1 MTISLNKA
9 LWAVFLLLTFT
20 AANAARV
27 DSRKSTAVFY
37 GPNLPTDVLSQF
49 SRIIVEADNV
59 KRHELDELRAN
70 GGDVFAYL
78 SVGEVSPTRKWFDK
92 IQPSW
97 VLGDNRVWDSKVM
110 DLHSPGWQKF
120 MMESIVDPLWE
131 AGYRGLFLDTM
142 DSFKL
147 FAKNERQERE
157 QVQAL
162 VSLLQA
168 IHKRY
173 PEMRFI
179 ANRGFEVLPSIGYL
193 LEAVAAESLFESWDN
208 GLKVYRE
215 TKSEDQD
222 WLLDQLHQ
230 VKAKL
235 PVDIIII
242 DYVEPQKRDKAEKVA
257 SRITKEGFIPWIS
270 IPALDMVGVGDFQPQ
285 LKTYLLLTD
294 SKTESHHPLELNKY
308 SRLQR
313 DLAADGLKLEV
324 HDIQSGMPTGHLIGR
339 YLGII
344 TAQPFNEQFSI
355 YQNWLRRQ
363 QHEGINIQ
371 VLNADAAIPSGS

>member
-1 MTISLNKA
+1 VTKSINKA
-9 LWAVFLLLTFT
+9 FLAVFLLLSFT
-20 AANAARV
+20 AASAARV
-27 DSRKSTAVFY
+27 DARKSTAVYY
-37 GPNLPTDVLSQF
+37 GPNLPTDVLSQY

-59 KRHELDELRAN
+59 KKHELDELRAN

-78 SVGEVSPTRKWFDK
+78 SVGEVSPTRKWFDQ

-110 DLHSPGWQKF
+110 DLNSAGWQKF

-147 FAKNERQERE
+147 FAKNERQER
-157 QVQAL
+157 QQIQAL

-168 IHKRY
+168 VHKRY
-173 PEMRFI
+173 PDMRFI
-179 ANRGFEVLPSIGYL
+179 ANRGFEVLPSIGHL

-215 TKSEDQD
+215 TKSEDQS
-222 WLLDQLHQ
+222 WLLNQLHQ

-242 DYVEPQKRDKAEKVA
+242 DYVEPQKRARAEKVA
-257 SRITKEGFIPWIS
+257 KRITNEGFIPWIS
-270 IPALDMVGVGDFQPQ
+270 IPALDMVGVSDFQPE

-294 SKTESHHPLELNKY
+294 SKTESHRPLELDQYK
-308 SRLQR
+308 RLQR
-313 DLAADGLKLEV
+313 DLAADGLRLET
-324 HDIQSGMPTGHLIGR
+324 HDIQSGMPIGHLIGR
-339 YLGII
+339 YLGIV
-344 TAQPFNEQFSI
+344 TAQPFDKQFSI
-355 YQNWLRRQ
+355 YKNWLRRQ
-363 QHEGINIQ
+363 QQEGISIQ
-371 VLNADAAIPSGS
+371 ALNAAAAISSGS

>member
-1 MTISLNKA
+1 MTKSLNKA
-9 LWAVFLLLTFT
+9 FLAIFLLLTFT
-20 AANAARV
+20 AASAARA
-27 DSRKSTAVFY
+27 DARKSTAVYY
-37 GPNLPTDVLSQF
+37 GPNLPTDVLSQY

-78 SVGEVSPTRKWFDK
+78 SVGEVSPTRKWFNK

-110 DLHSPGWQKF
+110 DLSSAGWQKF

-147 FAKNERQERE
+147 FAKNERQERQQIE
-157 QVQAL
+157 AL
-162 VSLLQA
+162 VSLLQK

-173 PEMRFI
+173 PKMRFI

-208 GLKVYRE
+208 GLKVYSE
-215 TKSEDQD
+215 TKTEDQD
-222 WLLDQLHQ
+222 WLLNQLHQ

-242 DYVEPQKRDKAEKVA
+242 DYVEPQKRAKAEKVA
-257 SRITKEGFIPWIS
+257 KRITNEGFIPWIS
-270 IPALDMVGVGDFQPQ
+270 IPALDMVGVGDFQPE

-294 SKTESHHPLELNKY
+294 SKTESHRPLELNKY
-308 SRLQR
+308 KKLQR

-324 HDIQSGMPTGHLIGR
+324 HDIQSGMPLGHLIGR
-339 YLGII
+339 YLGIV
-344 TAQPFNEQFSI
+344 TAQPFDAQFSI
-355 YQNWLRRQ
+355 YKNWLRRQ
-363 QHEGINIQ
+363 QQEGISIQ
-371 VLNADAAIPSGS
+371 ALNPAAAISKGS

>member
-1 MTISLNKA
+1 MTRSLNKA
-9 LWAVFLLLTFT
+9 LWTAFLLLTFT
-20 AANAARV
+20 AASAARTDV
-27 DSRKSTAVFY
+27 RKSTAVYY
-37 GPNLPTDVLSQF
+37 GPNLPTDVLSQY

-70 GGDVFAYL
+70 NGDVFAYL
-78 SVGEVSPTRKWFDK
+78 SVGEVSPTRKWFDQ

-110 DLHSPGWQKF
+110 DLKSVGWQKF
-120 MMESIVDPLWE
+120 MIETIVDPLWE

-147 FAKNERQERE
+147 FATNEQQERE
-157 QVQAL
+157 QIEAL
-162 VSLLQA
+162 ASLLQV

-173 PEMRFI
+173 PDMRFI
-179 ANRGFEVLPSIGYL
+179 ANRGFEVLPSIGHL
-193 LEAVAAESLFESWDN
+193 LEAVAAESLFASWDN

-215 TKSEDQD
+215 TKKADQE
-222 WLLDQLHQ
+222 WLLQQLHD
-230 VKAKL
+230 VKDKL

-242 DYVEPQKRDKAEKVA
+242 DYAEPQKRQKAEKVA
-257 SRITKEGFIPWIS
+257 ERIANEGFIPWIS
-270 IPALDMVGVGDFQPQ
+270 IPALDMVGVSEFQPE

-294 SKTESHHPLELNKY
+294 SKTDGHRPLETNKY
-308 SRLQR
+308 RNLQ
-313 DLAADGLKLEV
+313 DHLAAQGLKLKV

-339 YLGII
+339 YIGII
-344 TAQPFNEQFSI
+344 TAQPFNKQFSI

-363 QHEGINIQ
+363 QHEGIAIKA
-371 VLNADAAIPSGS
+371 LNADAAIPSGS

>member
-1 MTISLNKA
+1 MTKSLNKA
-9 LWAVFLLLTFT
+9 FLALFLLFTFT
-20 AANAARV
+20 AANATRLDA
-27 DSRKSTAVFY
+27 RKSTAVYY
-37 GPNLPTDVLSQF
+37 GPNLPTDVLSQY

-59 KRHELDELRAN
+59 KKHELDELRAN

-78 SVGEVSPTRKWFDK
+78 SVGEVSPTRKWFGEIK
-92 IQPSW
+92 QSW

-110 DLHSPGWQKF
+110 DLQSRGWQKF

-157 QVQAL
+157 QIQAL

-168 IHKRY
+168 VHKRY

-179 ANRGFEVLPSIGYL
+179 ANRGFEVLPSIGHL
-193 LEAVAAESLFESWDN
+193 LEAVAAESLFASWDN

-215 TKSEDQD
+215 TKRADQN
-222 WLLDQLHQ
+222 WLLDQLKQ
-230 VKAKL
+230 VQAKL

-242 DYVEPQKRDKAEKVA
+242 DYVEPEKRTKAEKVA
-257 SRITKEGFIPWIS
+257 KRISNEGFIPWIS
-270 IPALDMVGVGDFQPQ
+270 IPALDMVGVGDFQPK

-294 SKTESHHPLELNKY
+294 SKTDGHRPLETNKY
-308 SRLQR
+308 KQLQR
-313 DLAADGLKLEV
+313 KLAANGLKLKT
-324 HDIQSGMPTGHLIGR
+324 HDIQSGMPLGHLIGR

-344 TAQPFNEQFSI
+344 TAQPFDEQFSI
-355 YQNWLRRQ
+355 YKNWLRRQ
-363 QHEGINIQ
+363 QQEGISIH
-371 VLNADAAIPSGS
+371 VLNNAAAIAAES

>member
-1 MTISLNKA
+1 MTKSLNKA
-9 LWAVFLLLTFT
+9 FLAVFLLLSFT
-20 AANAARV
+20 AVSAARL
-27 DSRKSTAVFY
+27 DARKSTAVFY
-37 GPNLPTDVLSQF
+37 GPNLPTDVLSQY

-59 KRHELDELRAN
+59 KKHELDELRAN

-110 DLHSPGWQKF
+110 DLQSAGWQKF
-120 MMESIVDPLWE
+120 VIETIVDPLWE

-157 QVQAL
+157 QTQAL
-162 VSLLQA
+162 VSLLQT

-208 GLKVYRE
+208 GLKVYSE
-215 TKSEDQD
+215 TKRADQE
-222 WLLDQLHQ
+222 WLLDQLKQ

-242 DYVEPQKRDKAEKVA
+242 DYVEPQKRNKAEKLA
-257 SRITKEGFIPWIS
+257 TRISNEGFIPWIS
-270 IPALDMVGVGDFQPQ
+270 IPALDMVGVGDFKPQ
-285 LKTYLLLTD
+285 LKTYLLLTNSETD
-294 SKTESHHPLELNKY
+294 GHRPLETEKY
-308 SRLQR
+308 KRLQR
-313 DLAADGLKLEV
+313 DLAADGLKLKV
-324 HDIQSGMPTGHLIGR
+324 HDIQSGMPAGHLIGR

-344 TAQPFNEQFSI
+344 TAQPFDKQFSI

-371 VLNADAAIPSGS
+371 QLNAAAAITSGS

>member
-1 MTISLNKA
+1 VTKSINNA
-9 LWAVFLLLTFT
+9 LWALFLVLTVT
-20 AANAARV
+20 AASVVRADA
-27 DSRKSTAVFY
+27 RKSTAVFY

-59 KRHELDELRAN
+59 KKHELNELRAN

-78 SVGEVSPTRKWFDK
+78 SVGEVSPTRKWFDQ

-110 DLHSPGWQKF
+110 DLDSAGWQGF

-147 FAKNERQERE
+147 FAKDERQEK
-157 QVQAL
+157 QQIQAL
-162 VSLLQA
+162 ASLLQT
-168 IHKRY
+168 IHRRY

-179 ANRGFEVLPSIGYL
+179 ANRGFEVLPSIGHL
-193 LEAVAAESLFESWDN
+193 LEAVAAESLFSSWDN
-208 GLKVYRE
+208 GLKVYSE
-215 TKSEDQD
+215 TKKADQE
-222 WLLDQLHQ
+222 WLLNQLNQ
-230 VKAKL
+230 VKEKL

-257 SRITKEGFIPWIS
+257 SRIIDEGFIPWIS
-270 IPALDMVGVGDFQPQ
+270 IPALDMVGVGDFKPE

-294 SKTESHHPLELNKY
+294 SKTESHRPLELERYKK
-308 SRLQR
+308 LQR
-313 DLAADGLKLEV
+313 HLASDGLNLDV
-324 HDIQSGMPTGHLIGR
+324 HDIQSGMPVGHLIGR
-339 YLGII
+339 YIGII
-344 TAQPFNEQFSI
+344 TAQPFDQQFSI

-363 QHEGINIQ
+363 QQEGINIQ
-371 VLNADAAIPSGS
+371 VLNAAAAIPKGS